1 MKKGKILTAILL
13 CIVTAVSLSSCAASG
28 GNEDETGTVHF
39 DSADEAFE
47 AMTGAVLDGEYQDAV
62 RYYQSGASDADNAD
76 TLNWYYYSLA
86 VNDYEKNGCIGYPL
100 ELLQDR
106 VGDAF
111 ELADEKLGELQIA
124 ARNYNGV
131 FTDGGFYIYIA
142 DGKIAVG
149 NGEHLT
155 GDVFCTGEL
164 VKKDDTYYW
173 AEHHNDG
180 ADKLMYTITLSDGGI
195 YLAAVDGASDNLY
208 EGTYQYTAA
217 EMPVL
222 HY

>member
-13 CIVTAVSLSSCAASG
+13 CIVTAVSLSACAAPG
-28 GNEDETGTVHF
+28 GNEDETGTVQF
-39 DSADEAFE
+39 ENADAAFE
-47 AMTGAVLDGEYQDAV
+47 AMTGAVLDGNYQDAV
-62 RYYQSGASDADNAD
+62 RYYQSGAADADNAD
-76 TLNWYYYSLA
+76 TLSWYYYSLA
-86 VNDYEKNGCIGYPL
+86 VNDYEKDGCIGYPL

-106 VGDAF
+106 IGDDF
-111 ELADEKLGELQIA
+111 ELADEKIGELQIA
-124 ARNYNGV
+124 ARNFNGV
-131 FTDGGFYIYIA
+131 YTDGGFYIYIA

-149 NGEHLT
+149 DGEHLT

-164 VKKDDTYYW
+164 VKKDGIYYW
-173 AEHHNDG
+173 AEHNNDG
-180 ADKLMYTITLSDGGI
+180 ADKLMYTVTLSDGGI
-195 YLAAVDGASDNLY
+195 YLAAVEGASDNLY